1 MRSRRSVKQVG
12 YSRVKWGFD
21 WLFSR
26 VQNGESIHC
35 DSHMEPTEEKTFDGD
50 LLVSQ
55 GNQWQEYVSKEPLVM
70 D

>member
-1 MRSRRSVKQVG
+1 
-12 YSRVKWGFD
+12 
-21 WLFSR
+21 
-26 VQNGESIHC
+26 
-35 DSHMEPTEEKTFDGD
+35 MELTEEKTFDGD